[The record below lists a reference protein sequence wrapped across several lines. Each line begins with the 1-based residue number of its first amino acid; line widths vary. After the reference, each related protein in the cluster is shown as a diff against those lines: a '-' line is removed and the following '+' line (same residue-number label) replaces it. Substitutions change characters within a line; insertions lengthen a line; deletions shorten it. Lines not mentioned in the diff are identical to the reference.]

1 MLLSR
6 NVKKMKF
13 KENGKMIEIAEN
25 GRRRVVLDLGE
36 NGRQKD
42 LKKR

>member
-6 NVKKMKF
+6 NVKNMKF

-42 LKKR
+42 QKRK